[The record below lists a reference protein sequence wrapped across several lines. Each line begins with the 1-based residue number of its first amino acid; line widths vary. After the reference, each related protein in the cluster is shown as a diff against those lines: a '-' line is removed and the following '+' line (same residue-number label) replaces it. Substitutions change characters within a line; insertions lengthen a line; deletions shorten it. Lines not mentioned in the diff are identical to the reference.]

1 MWPGVQVSI
10 DTASLLL
17 MPTLGQAYKEL
28 ITHCCLWINLRKPPT
43 SMHNSTFGN
52 MKTMSKIH
60 KSNQKKKVAIVGSQ
74 QIDALIN
81 KSLVLLCSPVHRT
94 AWKSLFYLGTRITC
108 WFTAVGLC
116 CGDKSIQVQSFFS
129 ECALI
134 NKHRICM
141 YGPSTIHGWRNARQT
156 NWAKFQLFS
165 QKLIYLLD
173 WLSCAVAQLMS
184 LSLSQLFPVDNGKSI
199 KVLKGA

>member
-1 MWPGVQVSI
+1 MTRRTVQHWHCVTTIDAYPWPGIQGDDHTLLPVDKLEKTTNQYAQHFFWQHENNEQNTQVQ
-10 DTASLLL
+10 
-17 MPTLGQAYKEL
+17 P
-28 ITHCCLWINLRKPPT
+28 
-43 SMHNSTFGN
+43 
-52 MKTMSKIH
+52 
-60 KSNQKKKVAIVGSQ
+60 KKKVAIVGSQ

-81 KSLVLLCSPVHRT
+81 KFLVSLCSPVHRT

-108 WFTAVGLC
+108 WFTAVGLRY
-116 CGDKSIQVQSFFS
+116 GDKSIHVQSYFS

-156 NWAKFQLFS
+156 NLAKFQLFS
-165 QKLIYLLD
+165 QKLIYFLD
-173 WLSCAVAQLMS
+173 WLSCAVAQLMR